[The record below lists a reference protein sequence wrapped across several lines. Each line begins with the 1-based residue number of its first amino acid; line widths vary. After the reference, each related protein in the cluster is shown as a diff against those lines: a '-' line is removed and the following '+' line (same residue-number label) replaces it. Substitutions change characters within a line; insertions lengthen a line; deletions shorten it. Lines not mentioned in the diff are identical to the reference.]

1 MGKLNEED
9 LKAYFKAGN
18 TGFWKLE
25 CEEGKEPKLYTDE
38 IMGSLIGTSDD
49 MTAEERYQFFC
60 AHIHS
65 AEKTAICEF
74 LEKLKIRETEI
85 TYR

>member
-49 MTAEERYQFFC
+49 MTAEERY
-60 AHIHS
+60 
-65 AEKTAICEF
+65 KF
-74 LEKLKIRETEI
+74 LRAYSFSGKNSYL
-85 TYR
+85 